1 MIWQTYLWGGNMA
14 NVNID
19 QLAAEI
25 AKGLAEYSQEVVENV
40 NVSSERV
47 GKAAVKRLK
56 ETSPKRPGSGK
67 YAKSWAIK
75 TDKVTGQPDNR
86 IIHAK
91 APHYRLTHL
100 LEKGHAKVNG
110 GRVEGIPHIRPAEE
124 EVIREFTREV
134 EEAIKRG

>member
-1 MIWQTYLWGGNMA
+1 MA
-14 NVNID
+14 NVSVD

-25 AKGLAEYSQEVVENV
+25 AKGLAEYSQDVVEKV
-40 NVSSERV
+40 NVSSDKV

-56 ETSPKRPGSGK
+56 QTSPKRYGK
-67 YAKSWAIK
+67 YAKSWTMKTEKAI
-75 TDKVTGQPDNR
+75 GQPHTR

-100 LEKGHAKVNG
+100 LEYGHAKVGG
-110 GRVEGIPHIRPAEE
+110 GRVEGIPHVRPAEE

-134 EEAIKRG
+134 EEAIKSG

>member
-1 MIWQTYLWGGNMA
+1 MA
-14 NVNID
+14 NISID
-19 QLAAEI
+19 QLTAEI
-25 AKGLAEYSQEVVENV
+25 AKELSQYSQDVVEKV
-40 NVSSERV
+40 NISSERV

-86 IIHAK
+86 IIHVK

-100 LEKGHAKVNG
+100 LEHGHAKAGG
-110 GRVEGIPHIRPAEE
+110 GRVEGKPHIRPAEE
-124 EVIREFTREV
+124 MVIKEFMAEV

>member
-1 MIWQTYLWGGNMA
+1 MA
-14 NVNID
+14 KVDVD

-25 AKGLAEYSQEVVENV
+25 AKELALFSQDVVENV

-56 ETSPKRPGSGK
+56 ETSPKDKGD
-67 YAKSWAIK
+67 YAKSWAMA
-75 TDKVTGQPDNR
+75 TEPAVGQPHKR

-100 LEKGHAKVNG
+100 LEHGHTKVGG
-110 GRVEGIPHIRPAEE
+110 GRVEGRPHIQPAEE
-124 EVIREFTREV
+124 EVIREFVAGV